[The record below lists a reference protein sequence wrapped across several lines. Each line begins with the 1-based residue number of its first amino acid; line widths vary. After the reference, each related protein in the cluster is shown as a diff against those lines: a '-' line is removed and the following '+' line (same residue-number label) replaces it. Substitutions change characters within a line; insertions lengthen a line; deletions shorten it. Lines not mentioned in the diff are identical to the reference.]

1 MMQALRKETVTPEA
15 YLAWE
20 REQPYKNEYLDGLI
34 YAMAGGTV
42 AHGDTA
48 MNICLALK
56 VRLQG
61 GPSRPHNSDV
71 QVRIEKA
78 NAYFYPDVSVSCD
91 PADAVAVQAI
101 GAPTLIVEVLSPSTA
116 AFDRGDK
123 FAAYRTL
130 LSLQDY
136 ILVDPETKRVERF
149 SRNADGTWQMTDVTG
164 TQTLHIPSLET
175 EIPLAAIFENVA

>member
-1 MMQALRKETVTPEA
+1 MQALCKETVTPEV

-20 REQPYKNEYLDGLI
+20 REQVGKNEFYDGLI
-34 YAMAGGTV
+34 YAMSGGTLSHASV
-42 AHGDTA
+42 SL
-48 MNICLALK
+48 NIASALK
-56 VRLQG
+56 EKLRD
-61 GPSRPHNSDV
+61 GPCLPFTSDV
-71 QVRIEKA
+71 RVHVSEA
-78 NAYFYPDVSVSCD
+78 NSYFYPDVTVTCD
-91 PADAVAVQAI
+91 PADLSGVEGI
-101 GAPTLIVEVLSPSTA
+101 RAPSVIIEVLSLSTA